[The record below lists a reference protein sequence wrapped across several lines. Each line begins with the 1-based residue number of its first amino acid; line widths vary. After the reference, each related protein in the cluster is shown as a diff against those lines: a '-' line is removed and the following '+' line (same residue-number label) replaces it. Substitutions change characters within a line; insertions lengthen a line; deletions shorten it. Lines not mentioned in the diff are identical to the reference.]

1 MGIFFF
7 NVIIKMNKK
16 ILYSTISMTLAITLV
31 YGFIYSGMK
40 EDFGFTDDPLDPY
53 YFSLTTMSTVGYGD
67 FSPKTRRAK
76 LLVMSHQLAILAE
89 LATFIRKFVK

>member
-1 MGIFFF
+1 
-7 NVIIKMNKK
+7 MNKK
-16 ILYSTISMTLAITLV
+16 NLYSTISMTLAITLV

-76 LLVMSHQLAILAE
+76 LLVMSHQLVILAE
-89 LATFIRKFVK
+89 LASFIKKIVK